1 MRIFYN
7 FVTNYVYTGNIRAS
21 ASGFIR
27 DKFFGMIYNIV
38 NCPVVNVV
46 NSVNTVSHLRVVDFH
61 LKQAK
66 GYINTVSHL
75 KVMDFRPKQ
84 AKGFYI

>member
-1 MRIFYN
+1 MRVFYN
-7 FVTNYVYTGNIRAS
+7 FVTNYVYTGCIRVS
-21 ASGFIR
+21 TTGFIR

-38 NCPVVNVV
+38 NCPVV

-66 GYINTVSHL
+66 GFYKYS
-75 KVMDFRPKQ
+75 KPPEGSGFPPK
-84 AKGFYI
+84 ASERI